1 LSASSRRRP
10 NIILRET
17 GGKCARASL
26 RSSNGVGEEEE
37 EGEAEEAEEEEEEEE
52 AEALRTSPRVRGALC
67 RIIHFRPEVETS
79 TAASRGQLNS
89 REGEGEEKETD
100 RGGGLP
106 PGATGENGG
115 RGAFAASVNSSKTR
129 CATTAVRSGPNQAA
143 GQAQTQ
149 ASSSPAGPGR
159 TEEGKKFFFG
169 FVERV
174 ESVSV
179 VVQRER
185 RDIDLLPLVFPLFHA
200 SLPHRIETGG
210 RP

>member
-1 LSASSRRRP
+1 MPPSP
-10 NIILRET
+10 D
-17 GGKCARASL
+17 RAA
-26 RSSNGVGEEEE
+26 EEEE
-37 EGEAEEAEEEEEEEE
+37 AEEEEEEEEEE

-89 REGEGEEKETD
+89 REGEGEEEETD

-129 CATTAVRSGPNQAA
+129 CTTTAVRSGANQAA

-159 TEEGKKFFFG
+159 TEEGKMFFFWFRRKG
-169 FVERV
+169 
-174 ESVSV
+174 
-179 VVQRER
+179 RER
-185 RDIDLLPLVFPLFHA
+185 KRRRSERAKRHRSSTSRVPPLPRISA
-200 SLPHRIETGG
+200 SPY
-210 RP
+210 